1 MNIKIAMTAML
12 VMGLF
17 CGAMAQQGS
26 GKVLPVATHYQGGQ
40 DALLADIQKMLQ
52 YPPMAK
58 RNRIEGEC
66 IVAFTLDKD
75 GAASNYKIIKN
86 IGGGCGEEAMRVAK
100 ALKYNAPG
108 YRVDLTVPV
117 KFALARPAK

>member
-1 MNIKIAMTAML
+1 MNNKIVMTAML

-17 CGAMAQQGS
+17 CGAMAQSS

-66 IVAFTLDKD
+66 IVAFTLEKD
-75 GAASNYKIIKN
+75 GAATNYKIIKN
-86 IGGGCGEEAMRVAK
+86 IGGGCGEEAMRIAQ

>member
-1 MNIKIAMTAML
+1 MKKHVAMTAML
-12 VMGLF
+12 IMGLIY
-17 CGAMAQQGS
+17 GAFAQTT
-26 GKVLPVATHYQGGQ
+26 GKVLPVATHYEGGQ
-40 DALLADIQKMLQ
+40 EVLLADIQKMLQ

-86 IGGGCGEEAMRVAK
+86 IGGGCGEEALRVAQN
-100 ALKYNAPG
+100 LKYNAPG
-108 YRVDLTVPV
+108 YKVDLTVPV
-117 KFALARPAK
+117 KFALPRPGK